1 MILTIKPIAIP
12 YVISTLEFKLPMNIF
27 SIKFVKL
34 FIALMLSIHIVFN
47 NFIGKQLWIIFY
59 FTSSKS
65 ASWMLSSAFA
75 PLSAPG

>member
-1 MILTIKPIAIP
+1 MSFRLNVTKKRRTTDIHK
-12 YVISTLEFKLPMNIF
+12 ISVVRLIIYSYSEC
-27 SIKFVKL
+27 L
-34 FIALMLSIHIVFN
+34 FLNSQA
-47 NFIGKQLWIIFY
+47 Y